1 MVELEV
7 AALNKSQITVLSLLS
22 THSHINKHVH
32 THSQTS
38 FTLETIV
45 DYDSCI
51 ILLDAIIKDGMFL
64 IVWLGWERAFDAQW

>member
-7 AALNKSQITVLSLLS
+7 AALNKSQITACPYLA
-22 THSHINKHVH
+22 HINKHVH

-64 IVWLGWERAFDAQW
+64 IVWHG